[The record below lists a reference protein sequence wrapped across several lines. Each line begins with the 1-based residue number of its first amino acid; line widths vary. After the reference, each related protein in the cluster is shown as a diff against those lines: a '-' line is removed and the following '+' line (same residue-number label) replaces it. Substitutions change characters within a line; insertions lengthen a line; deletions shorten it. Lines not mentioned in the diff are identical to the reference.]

1 MASLDEKQQDPTM
14 EDDGWQVQ
22 DKKKINKKKTSA
34 PTGTTTHVEDKK
46 FERKPFDTKG
56 DAKGAFRT
64 NGESSGISS
73 WRKGAA
79 GTGTTQQTPTKLKDA
94 TKANDI
100 RLPYQSLLVSSYWIE
115 VTDVFSLSYEKA
127 EGDIINTLILVL
139 YNFPRK

>member
-1 MASLDEKQQDPTM
+1 M
-14 EDDGWQVQ
+14 V
-22 DKKKINKKKTSA
+22 
-34 PTGTTTHVEDKK
+34 
-46 FERKPFDTKG
+46 
-56 DAKGAFRT
+56 
-64 NGESSGISS
+64 
-73 WRKGAA
+73 AA
-79 GTGTTQQTPTKLKDA
+79 GTSTSQQTPTKLKDA